1 MRMIMKNKKKKV
13 KVKNLVKILEK
24 KLVKNL
30 EKKLAKKAKM
40 MLILYEY
47 NWTW

>member
-1 MRMIMKNKKKKV
+1 MIMKNKKKKV